1 MLVQAILLWITLWV
15 LTLVTAA
22 MALLQHRNETDAE
35 ATVYDHLC
43 TGGSLRVYPWARA
56 FFSAVAFFFVSF
68 LTPPAP
74 QCLVP
79 QTPIP
84 SSAAWIVAVLLGS
97 VMTLGALVFPA
108 DVKELREARDR
119 RKKDEEVRTLFLT
132 DPCLQPSI
140 LAVIVLTLRA
150 TGSQAEWAI
159 CCTAPGALR
168 H

>member
-1 MLVQAILLWITLWV
+1 MQAVLLWITLWV
-15 LTLVTAA
+15 LTLVTAG
-22 MALLQHRNETDAE
+22 MALLQHRNETDAGT
-35 ATVYDHLC
+35 TVYDHLFK
-43 TGGSLRVYPWARA
+43 GGSLRVYPWARA

-74 QCLVP
+74 ECLVP

-108 DVKELREARDR
+108 DVKELREERDN
-119 RKKDEEVRTLFLT
+119 KNKDEEVHTLFSARHLLAAV
-132 DPCLQPSI
+132 CPS
-140 LAVIVLTLRA
+140 
-150 TGSQAEWAI
+150 S
-159 CCTAPGALR
+159 

>member
-1 MLVQAILLWITLWV
+1 MQAVLLWITLWV
-15 LTLVTAA
+15 LTLVTAG
-22 MALLQHRNETDAE
+22 MALLQHRNETDAG

-43 TGGSLRVYPWARA
+43 TGGSLCVYPWARA
-56 FFSAVAFFFVSF
+56 FFSALAFFLVSF

-108 DVKELREARDR
+108 DVKELRGARDD
-119 RKKDEEVRTLFLT
+119 KKQSGVRTHST
-132 DPCLQPSI
+132 W
-140 LAVIVLTLRA
+140 VTLLL
-150 TGSQAEWAI
+150 
-159 CCTAPGALR
+159 P
-168 H
+168 